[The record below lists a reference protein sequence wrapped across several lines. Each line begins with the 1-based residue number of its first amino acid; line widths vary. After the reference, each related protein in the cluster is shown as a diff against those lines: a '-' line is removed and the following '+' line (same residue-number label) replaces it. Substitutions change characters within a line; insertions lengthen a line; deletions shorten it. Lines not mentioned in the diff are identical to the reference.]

1 MNEAQK
7 YRLLMLAFHYLAD
20 GKDLTH
26 RIANENSLV
35 VGSTSSIGEILAG
48 MAFVSRKSFDPDD
61 VAVVKAAFA
70 KSGKRYPGDVISNC
84 ARAMVGLKP

>member
-7 YRLLMLAFHYLAD
+7 YRILMLAFDNLAK

-35 VGSTSSIGEILAG
+35 VGSKSSIGEILG
-48 MAFVSRKSFDPDD
+48 TAFVSRRTFDPDD
-61 VAVVKAAFA
+61 VAVVKDAFA
-70 KSGKRYPGDVISNC
+70 KSGKQYPGNVISDC
-84 ARAMVGLKP
+84 ARVMVGL